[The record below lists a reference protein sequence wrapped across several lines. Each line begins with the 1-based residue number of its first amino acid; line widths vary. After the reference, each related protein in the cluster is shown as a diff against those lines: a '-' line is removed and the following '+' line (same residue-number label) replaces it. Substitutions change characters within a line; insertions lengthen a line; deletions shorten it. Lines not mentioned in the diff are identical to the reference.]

1 MRRCH
6 SRLPAPRSSFAGFRF
21 PPEVITVAV
30 RWYLRYGLSYRDVE
44 ELLAERGIAVDHVT
58 IYRWVQRFTPLL
70 IDAARP
76 CRHAPG
82 DRWCVDETY
91 VKVAGRWVYL
101 YRAIDQYG
109 QVIDVLVSEKR
120 DLEATRRFFTRALEH
135 GTRPSEV
142 TTDREAAY
150 PRVLDE
156 LLPAACHVTEQYA
169 NNAVEADHGRLKARL
184 RPMRGLTRL
193 RSARVISAGH
203 AFIQNVRRGHYELA
217 IDLDLNH
224 RISAAFTELALA
236 I

>member
-1 MRRCH
+1 M
-6 SRLPAPRSSFAGFRF
+6 
-21 PPEVITVAV
+21 
-30 RWYLRYGLSYRDVE
+30 
-44 ELLAERGIAVDHVT
+44 
-58 IYRWVQRFTPLL
+58 
-70 IDAARP
+70 
-76 CRHAPG
+76 
-82 DRWCVDETY
+82 
-91 VKVAGRWVYL
+91 KVAGRWVYL
-101 YRAIDQYG
+101 YRAIDSYG
-109 QVIDVLVSEKR
+109 QVIDVLVSDKR
-120 DLEATRRFFTRALEH
+120 DLEATRRLFTRALEH

-142 TTDREAAY
+142 TTDRAAAY

-156 LLPAACHVTEQYA
+156 LLPGACHVTEQYA
-169 NNAVEADHGRLKARL
+169 NNAVEADHGLKARL